1 MVGLPSLKQVTRF
14 IAFPLSRRKTQTA
27 QLRDIGPNTWRLQTT
42 AANMLTLEP
51 MINDR
56 RTGSPK
62 LRKILASFILSLSVV
77 FARTGWSLEL
87 PAPSAADELLRHAK
101 YLASSELTGRG
112 VDTPGIK
119 LARDYIKSEF
129 AKYGLK
135 PGGDNGSFLQG
146 FDVAVGVTIKQ
157 PTRLS
162 LGSEPILALDQ
173 DWTALG
179 FSKSD
184 AVEAPLVFAGYG
196 ITAKDYGYDDYADID
211 VKGKVVLVLRYEPPP
226 KDDKSPF
233 RKLPNYSNHA
243 ILRTKANNARDHGAA
258 GMILVDLT
266 TSAAKSEL
274 LTALS
279 SLARG
284 GPSVVAAQV
293 KRQVIEKWLDSHG
306 ISLNALKDK
315 IDRDEKP
322 ASMPIANASVKL
334 QVTVQEQREHTENVV
349 ALLAGAD
356 PALASENVVIG
367 AHYDH
372 LGLGHFGAISGNA
385 TGQIHHGADDNA
397 SGTAVLLDL
406 ARRLSQLPSRP
417 ARTIVLVAFS
427 AEELGLFGSRHFV
440 DRFQSIATTKAMLN
454 LDMVGRLR
462 DDRVT
467 VFGARS
473 GENLS
478 AVVSANARDLGL
490 KMNESN
496 DVGRSDHMSFY
507 NKQIPVLHFFT
518 GSHADYHRPSDTWEK
533 LNIEGMARIG
543 DLVLVTALRLAD
555 AKEPMNFVSLPARPP
570 LALAGDRRTVATY
583 LGSIPDY
590 GVTSEGVRLAGVVS
604 DSPAARA
611 GLKEGDVIVKL
622 ADAKI
627 QNIEDLSAALRTKK
641 PGDQVEILILR
652 GASSITLTATLRAR
666 G

>member
-1 MVGLPSLKQVTRF
+1 
-14 IAFPLSRRKTQTA
+14 
-27 QLRDIGPNTWRLQTT
+27 
-42 AANMLTLEP
+42 
-51 MINDR
+51 MITDR
-56 RTGSPK
+56 RTGRPK
-62 LRKILASFILSLSVV
+62 LRNILTGLILGLSLVV
-77 FARTGWSLEL
+77 ALTGWSLEL
-87 PAPSAADELLRHAK
+87 PAPSATDEILRHAK
-101 YLASSELTGRG
+101 YLASAELTGRG

-119 LARDYIKSEF
+119 LARDYLASEF

-135 PGGDNGSFLQG
+135 PGGDNGSLLQS
-146 FDVAVGVTIKQ
+146 FDVAVGVTVKQ
-157 PTRLS
+157 PTSLT

-173 DWTALG
+173 DWTPLG
-179 FSKSD
+179 FSTSD
-184 AVEAPLVFAGYG
+184 KAEAPLVFAGYG
-196 ITAKDYGYDDYADID
+196 ITAKDYGYDDYAGID
-211 VKGKVVLVLRYEPPP
+211 VQGKIVLVLRYEPPP

-243 ILRTKANNARDHGAA
+243 TLRNKANNARDHGAA
-258 GMILVDLT
+258 GMILVDLN
-266 TSAAKSEL
+266 TSEAMSEL
-274 LTALS
+274 LTTRS
-279 SLARG
+279 SLSRG
-284 GPSVVAAQV
+284 GTSVVAAQV
-293 KRQVIEKWLDSHG
+293 KRRAIEKWLDTHG
-306 ISLNALKDK
+306 VSLKALKEK

-322 ASMPIANASVKL
+322 ASIPIANATAKL
-334 QVTVQEQREHTENVV
+334 QVTLHEQRERTENVI
-349 ALLAGAD
+349 ALLPGAD
-356 PALASENVVIG
+356 PTLAGENIVIG

-372 LGLGHFGAISGNA
+372 LGFGHFGAMSVNA
-385 TGQIHHGADDNA
+385 AGQIHHGADDNA

-406 ARRLSQLPSRP
+406 ARRLSQLPTRP
-417 ARTIVLVAFS
+417 ARTFVFVAFS
-427 AEELGLFGSRHFV
+427 AEELGLFGSRYFI
-440 DRFQSIATTKAMLN
+440 DRFQSIASTKSMLN

-462 DDRVT
+462 EDRVT

-478 AVVSANARDLGL
+478 AIVTGNARDLGL
-490 KMNESN
+490 KINQSD

-507 NKQIPVLHFFT
+507 NKKIPVLHFFT

-543 DLVLVTALRLAD
+543 DLVLATALRLAN

-570 LALAGDRRTVATY
+570 SARAGDRRAVGTY

-590 GVTSEGVRLAGVVS
+590 GVTSEGVRLAGVIS

-627 QNIEDLSAALRTKK
+627 QNIEDLTTVLRTKK

-652 GASSITLTATLRAR
+652 GDSSITLTATLQAR

>member
-1 MVGLPSLKQVTRF
+1 MSKSCAWL
-14 IAFPLSRRKTQTA
+14 
-27 QLRDIGPNTWRLQTT
+27 QLT
-42 AANMLTLEP
+42 AAIMLTSSH
-51 MINDR
+51 MMTDR
-56 RTGSPK
+56 RTARPK
-62 LRKILASFILSLSVV
+62 LRKTLTGLILGLNIVVALS
-77 FARTGWSLEL
+77 GWSLEL
-87 PAPSAADELLRHAK
+87 PAPSTTDEILRHAK
-101 YLASSELTGRG
+101 YLASSDLTGRG

-119 LARDYIKSEF
+119 LARDYLASEF

-146 FDVAVGVTIKQ
+146 FDVAVGVTVKQ
-157 PTRLS
+157 PTSLT

-173 DWTALG
+173 DWTPLG
-179 FSKSD
+179 FSTSD
-184 AVEAPLVFAGYG
+184 KAEAPLVFAGYG

-211 VKGKVVLVLRYEPPP
+211 VKGKIVLVLRYEPPP

-243 ILRTKANNARDHGAA
+243 TLRTKANNARDHGAA
-258 GMILVDLT
+258 GIILVDLN
-266 TSAAKSEL
+266 TSDEKTEL
-274 LTALS
+274 LTTLS

-284 GPSVVAAQV
+284 GPSLVAAQV
-293 KRQVIEKWLDSHG
+293 RRRAIEKWLESHG
-306 ISLNALKDK
+306 VSLKALKEK

-322 ASMPIANASVKL
+322 ASTPIANAMVQL
-334 QVTVQEQREHTENVV
+334 QVTLQEQRERTENVV
-349 ALLAGAD
+349 ALLPGAD
-356 PALASENVVIG
+356 PTLAGENIVIG

-372 LGLGHFGAISGNA
+372 LGFGHFGAMNVNA
-385 TGQIHHGADDNA
+385 AGQIHHGADDNA

-406 ARRLSQLPSRP
+406 ARHLSQLPTRP

-440 DRFQSIATTKAMLN
+440 DRFESISSTKAMLN

-462 DDRVT
+462 EDRVT

-478 AVVSANARDLGL
+478 AIVTGNARDLGL
-490 KMNESN
+490 KINESD

-507 NKQIPVLHFFT
+507 NKKIPVLHFFT

-543 DLVLVTALRLAD
+543 DLVLVTALRLAN
-555 AKEPMNFVSLPARPP
+555 AKEPMNFVSLPSRPP
-570 LALAGDRRTVATY
+570 SAQPGDRRAIGTY

-590 GVTSEGVRLAGVVS
+590 GVTSEGVRLAGVVR
-604 DSPAARA
+604 DSPAALA
-611 GLKEGDVIVKL
+611 GLKEGDVIVKF
-622 ADAKI
+622 AETKI
-627 QNIEDLSAALRTKK
+627 QNIEDLTVVLRTKK
-641 PGDQVEILILR
+641 PGDQVEIVILR
-652 GASSITLTATLRAR
+652 DDSSITLTATLRAR